1 MKWVRMAF
9 CPGLHISQTGYVPST
24 SPGPGSSTHSCV
36 SSEVLEGEK
45 EVHPGKRVELR
56 RGDHLGEGGSA
67 QAPSLPGTSR
77 LLSSWVSSFPTSPCR
92 SSRFSLLHSFVL
104 VVEAARDSESWEGKA
119 RGNEGKER
127 EKRKG

>member
-9 CPGLHISQTGYVPST
+9 CPGLHISQTGYVPRT
-24 SPGPGSSTHSCV
+24 SPGRGSSTHSCA

-45 EVHPGKRVELR
+45 EVHLGKRVELR
-56 RGDHLGEGGSA
+56 RGDHLGEGGLA
-67 QAPSLPGTSR
+67 QALSLPGTSR
-77 LLSSWVSSFPTSPCR
+77 LLSSWVSSFPTSSYR

-104 VVEAARDSESWEGKA
+104 VVEAARDSESWEGEA
-119 RGNEGKER
+119 RENEGKER